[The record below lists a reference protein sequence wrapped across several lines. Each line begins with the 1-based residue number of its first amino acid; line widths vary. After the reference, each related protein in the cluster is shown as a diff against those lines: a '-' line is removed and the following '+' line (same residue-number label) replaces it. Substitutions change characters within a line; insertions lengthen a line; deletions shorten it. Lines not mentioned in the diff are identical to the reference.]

1 MHPFFQPYPNNFTT
15 RGINFCSTALS
26 DEEPSVINS
35 TKSVLHHT
43 TLWLP
48 SFVSVKTSFKFRL
61 VLFQKLLWELSFC
74 FIFLHKSLQNSL
86 YFTNVFER
94 MDKIASCFTPFRKKI
109 MSTCCSLEYIKWL
122 FLFQFIVLTVNASNT
137 FRIAHLHLLIRLSK
151 SSYQRRKSFILCCPC
166 WFHQKIEQEIQ
177 DKSLTEYST
186 EDKR

>member
-1 MHPFFQPYPNNFTT
+1 MPPFFQPCPNNFTT
-15 RGINFCSTALS
+15 RGINFRSTALS
-26 DEEPSVINS
+26 DEEHPVINS

-43 TLWLP
+43 TLWFP

-61 VLFQKLLWELSFC
+61 VLFQRTALRVVLLFHFSSQNTPKFSLFHQCLWKNGQNC
-74 FIFLHKSLQNSL
+74 FLLHSL
-86 YFTNVFER
+86 
-94 MDKIASCFTPFRKKI
+94 PKKI
-109 MSTCCSLEYIKWL
+109 MCTCCSLEHLKWL